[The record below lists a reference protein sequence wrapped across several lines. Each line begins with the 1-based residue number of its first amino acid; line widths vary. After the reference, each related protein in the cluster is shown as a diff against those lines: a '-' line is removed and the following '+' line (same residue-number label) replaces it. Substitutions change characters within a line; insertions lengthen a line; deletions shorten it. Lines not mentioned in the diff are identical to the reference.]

1 MKIGYL
7 YQKDEKEV
15 KKDLEK
21 DIEVEVGISLSSL
34 YDEINIY
41 EINHPSNPEIVVA
54 LLKQNIM
61 LILGKIEQEK
71 DENKTKN

>member
-1 MKIGYL
+1 MKISYL
-7 YQKDEKEV
+7 YEKDEKEV

-21 DIEVEVGISLSSL
+21 GIEVELGVGLNSL

-61 LILGKIEQEK
+61 ILLGKIEQEK